1 MLASLNIR
9 PSVVARIRR
18 WPVNSAVDRYLARLA
33 RDGYSRHGIRRHLQ
47 AVDRFGCWLA
57 RQGRALRDVDE
68 RTVERFVAEVPRI
81 PSVRC
86 RDGRI
91 STVASGARRFARY
104 LWEQGIASRR
114 SAESAA
120 TDIEQWLDSYDEH
133 LYRDHGLTP
142 GTRRQYLRYARRFA
156 QQRFESHALAWS
168 EITADEVSRFVQ
180 AQVGRLKP
188 SSCRGPVTGTRAM
201 LRFLVARGAIPAG
214 LEGAVPTV
222 RQWKLAGLPRHLSPE
237 QLDQVLNQC
246 PRNTVIGL
254 RDRAILLLLARLG
267 IRACEVASLT
277 LDDFDW
283 HESRVRIRGAKTRT
297 ERALPLS
304 DEVGNALADYL
315 HVRVAIVGS
324 RALFFREVPPR
335 DRALSSCAV
344 SCVAHHALRRAGI
357 DVERSGSHI
366 FRHTAATQMVRRG
379 ASYKQVA
386 DVLGHA
392 LLETTAIYAKLD
404 VEALARV
411 ALPWPR
417 SER

>member
-1 MLASLNIR
+1 MLESLNIR
-9 PSVVARIRR
+9 PSVVVRVRR
-18 WPVNSAVDRYLARLA
+18 WPVGSAVDEYLVQLA
-33 RDGYSRHGIRRHLQ
+33 RDGHSKPGIRRHLQ

-57 RQGRALRDVDE
+57 MQDRSLCDVDE
-68 RTVERFVAEVPRI
+68 RTVERFVAEVPRL
-81 PSVRC
+81 PSARC

-91 STVASGARRFARY
+91 SSVASGARRFARH
-104 LWEQGIASRR
+104 LWDRGIASRH
-114 SAESAA
+114 SAASAA
-120 TDIEQWLDSYDEH
+120 TNIEQWLDSYDDY
-133 LYRDHGLTP
+133 LDRVHGLTS

-156 QQRFESHALAWS
+156 QQRFRSHAPAWS
-168 EITADEVSRFVQ
+168 EITADDVSRFVQ
-180 AQVGRLKP
+180 AQADRLTP
-188 SSCRGPVTGTRAM
+188 SSCRGPVTATRAM
-201 LRFLVARGAIPAG
+201 LRYLVARGTIPAG

-237 QLDQVLNQC
+237 QLEQVLTQC
-246 PRNTVIGL
+246 PRDTVLGL
-254 RDRAILLLLARLG
+254 RDRAVLLLLARLG
-267 IRACEVASLT
+267 IRACEVANLT

-283 HESRVRIRGAKTRT
+283 HESRVRIRGAKTLT

-315 HVRVAIVGS
+315 HTRVAVADS

-335 DRALSSCAV
+335 DRALSPCAV
-344 SCVAHHALRRAGI
+344 SCIAHRALRRAGI
-357 DVERSGSHI
+357 EVERSGSHI
-366 FRHTAATQMVRRG
+366 FRHTAATLMVRRG

-404 VEALARV
+404 VHALARI